1 MACPSGWGGREACW
15 RGCPRE
21 PEEDVGW
28 GNMVGG
34 SGKLSEGNFQK
45 EETERPKFA
54 RGQWPELK
62 LEREMR
68 VQDCRALQKI
78 WTLY

>member
-1 MACPSGWGGREACW
+1 
-15 RGCPRE
+15 
-21 PEEDVGW
+21 
-28 GNMVGG
+28 MVGG

-45 EETERPKFA
+45 EETEQPKFA
-54 RGQWPELK
+54 RGQWQELK